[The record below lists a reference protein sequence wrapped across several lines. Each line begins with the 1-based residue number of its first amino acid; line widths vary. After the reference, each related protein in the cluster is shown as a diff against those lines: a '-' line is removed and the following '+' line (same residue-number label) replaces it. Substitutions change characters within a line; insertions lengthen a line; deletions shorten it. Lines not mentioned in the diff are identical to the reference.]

1 MVLNVTKTQNKNLHL
16 GLVVALE
23 IGEFFNDLRRFGNL
37 DGGTRFVRDRNM
49 IRRASIINRECW
61 TVEILALREVV
72 DEVQDHPRSL
82 HERQAENCIH

>member
-1 MVLNVTKTQNKNLHL
+1 MYCYFPNITNQAAGLHL
-16 GLVVALE
+16 GLIVALK
-23 IGEFFNDLRRFGNL
+23 IGEFFNDLRQFGNL

-49 IRRASIINRECW
+49 ILINRECW

-72 DEVQDHPRSL
+72 DKVQDHPRSL